1 MANIKKVVNAA
12 KKHAEEEKKIKEKAQ
27 KAVDSSKKKK
37 RGRPVTFD
45 EAVAKERQK
54 ASKRKYNARR
64 AAIRRVEKAK
74 AAYQKAY
81 TNFRASISASMRDI
95 YSDHSGAEWD
105 AFSETWGSDIS
116 KYINKYSYDSDNVL
130 DVLQQEKAGSGE
142 LEALCN
148 ALLEL
153 DGINEDMVKYEEAE
167 SKLQDAL
174 ENQATIFLKTLEQ
187 FL

>member
-12 KKHAEEEKKIKEKAQ
+12 KKHVEEEKKIKEKAQ
-27 KAVDSSKKKK
+27 KMVDASKKKK
-37 RGRPVTFD
+37 RGRPVLYD

-64 AAIRRVEKAK
+64 AAMRRVEKAR

-95 YSDHSGAEWD
+95 YSDHSGPEWD
-105 AFSETWGSDIS
+105 TFCETWGSDIS

-130 DVLQQEKAGSGE
+130 DVLQQEKAGYGE
-142 LEALCN
+142 LQPLCQ

-153 DGINEDMVKYEEAE
+153 DGINDDMVKYEEAE
-167 SKLQDAL
+167 SQLQEAID
-174 ENQATIFLKTLEQ
+174 NQVTIFLKTLEQ